1 MYRHIV
7 TWFCLVSM
15 SVGMCQA
22 VRPWQQDQ
30 PNADAK
36 ALRAYVD
43 EARVAS
49 DTREVWVRI
58 DSVGY
63 DSLLGVL
70 AIATVGVVRADGGE
84 MDLHLWLPMSA
95 LLDSSVML
103 RDTVYRKGEA
113 SRP

>member
-1 MYRHIV
+1 MGRSA
-7 TWFCLVSM
+7 LVWM
-15 SVGMCQA
+15 FLVFISVGMCQS
-22 VRPWQQDQ
+22 VRPWQQPQ

-43 EARVAS
+43 EAREAS
-49 DTREVWVRI
+49 DTREVWVRV

-70 AIATVGVVRADGGE
+70 AIATVGVVRMDGQE

-95 LLDSSVML
+95 LLDSAVML
-103 RDTVYRKGEA
+103 RDTVYRKGDNQQ
-113 SRP
+113 P